1 MKELKPEVY
10 QKGKCTDVLVNK
22 LGEVAVCHL
31 LDPAPDV
38 VELEHQQ
45 LRTSLQLLI
54 PHTVS
59 RL

>member
-1 MKELKPEVY
+1 M
-10 QKGKCTDVLVNK
+10 CNDILVNK

-45 LRTSLQLLI
+45 LCTSFQLCI
-54 PHTVS
+54 PYIVS
-59 RL
+59 RLEREGWGW